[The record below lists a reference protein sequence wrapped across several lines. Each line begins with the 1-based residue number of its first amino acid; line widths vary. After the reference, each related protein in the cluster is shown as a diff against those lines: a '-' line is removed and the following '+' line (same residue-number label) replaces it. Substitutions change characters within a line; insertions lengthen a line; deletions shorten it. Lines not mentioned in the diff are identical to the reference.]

1 MTAARGHFITFEGG
15 EGAGKTTQ
23 IARLTEVLEATGA
36 DVVRTREP
44 GGSPA
49 AEEIRELLLH
59 HRHAWE
65 PLSEALL
72 HYAARREHLRETI
85 RPALARG
92 AWVLCDRFSDSTL
105 VYQGCAQ
112 GLDPAAIATLEGLVV
127 ADSKPDLTVIL
138 DIAPEAGLKRIGG
151 RGEGPD
157 RYERMDSD
165 FHARLR
171 QGFRDLARRH
181 PERCVVIDGDR
192 DAESVHR
199 DVLAVARA
207 RLAAFPA

>member
-1 MTAARGHFITFEGG
+1 MNAGAGHFITFEGG

-23 IARLTEVLEATGA
+23 IAKLAEVLERNGQ

-49 AEEIRELLLH
+49 AEEIRGLLLH
-59 HRHAWE
+59 HETSWE

-72 HYAARREHLRETI
+72 HYAARCEHLRETI

-105 VYQGCAQ
+105 AYQGYAL
-112 GLDPAAIATLEGLVV
+112 GLDRDAIETLERLVV
-127 ADSKPDLTVIL
+127 AGTGPDLTIIL
-138 DIAPEAGLKRIGG
+138 DVSPNVGMARLGKRGG
-151 RGEGPD
+151 DKD

-171 QGFRDLARRH
+171 DGFLQIARQS
-181 PERCVVIDGDR
+181 PARCVVV
-192 DAESVHR
+192 DAERDPEAVHK
-199 DVLAVARA
+199 DVLTAVRDKL
-207 RLAAFPA
+207 RTFPG